1 MMTRNAVI
9 CTGLLLAAS
18 FAATQEAPAVPFHM
32 PQPDGWRT
40 ETIPFPLEFAP
51 DLDYKGIEELRFA
64 PGMFNAEAEDF
75 GSYAFVWWLPE
86 ETQISAIRL
95 EKDLKTYFRGLAT
108 AVAADRE
115 FDPGNP
121 KHDVQIRRQSEE
133 PEVYVGFVQTFDSF
147 VTRDA
152 AFLMLKGVVRHCT
165 SSQRVAVLFTL
176 SPQPESHPIWKDLD
190 TIQDG
195 FRCSR

>member
-1 MMTRNAVI
+1 MNPRKAIACIV
-9 CTGLLLAAS
+9 LLLAS
-18 FAATQEAPAVPFHM
+18 SGAAAQEVPSVPFHM

-64 PGMFNAEAEDF
+64 PGMFDAEAEDYW
-75 GSYAFVWWLPE
+75 SYAFVWWLPE

-95 EKDLKTYFRGLAT
+95 EKDLKTYFRGLAS

-115 FDPGNP
+115 FDTGNP
-121 KHDVQIRRQSEE
+121 KHEVQIRRQSEE

-152 AFLMLKGVVRHCT
+152 VFLMLRGVVRHCT
-165 SSQRVAVLFTL
+165 SSQRVAVLFTV
-176 SPQPESHPIWKDLD
+176 SPQPESHQVWKDLG
-190 TIQDG
+190 TIRDG
-195 FRCSR
+195 FRCTK